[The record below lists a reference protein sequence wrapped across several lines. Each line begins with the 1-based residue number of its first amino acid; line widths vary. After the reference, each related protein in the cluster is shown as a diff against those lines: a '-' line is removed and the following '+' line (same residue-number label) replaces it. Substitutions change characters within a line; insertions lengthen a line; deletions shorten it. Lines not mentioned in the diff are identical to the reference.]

1 MKPVPRLRVVIDRSL
16 TIVFSLLCFSN
27 LMNLIY
33 ELQTTPQFVDIVP
46 SFSTASSVEDSL
58 DNDDDDDYS
67 QDGSGDEPRRK
78 TRRSRRGGYR
88 RKRQQQKKVAALMA
102 ESAVRRAQKATS
114 ACCDNSTTTSIT
126 ESESSSCD
134 SSATSTPP
142 RVVAHKRIDLVNND
156 INNTSS
162 SFHPVRDP
170 AYSGGYPIA
179 AQSPPARAISCS
191 NYTYARNKHNNNNEM
206 PYLHPEIFLAMDC
219 EMVGVGKDG
228 TQSALARVSI
238 LDYNG
243 NVVMDEYIKPGRK
256 VTDYRS
262 FVSGI
267 TPEIL
272 QAKANMDYATCRKKV
287 IKLLRGKV
295 LVGHA
300 LENDLGILRINHP
313 WYMIRD
319 TAQYQPFMKV
329 RAGAYWPRRLQDLA
343 LERLN
348 RDVQVYGRPHCS
360 AQDSLAAL
368 DLYKLASRE
377 WEASIVEQSS
387 WMLHQ
392 QHHQQQQFLLQQQQR
407 YAPLY
412 AM

>member
-1 MKPVPRLRVVIDRSL
+1 M
-16 TIVFSLLCFSN
+16 
-27 LMNLIY
+27 
-33 ELQTTPQFVDIVP
+33 
-46 SFSTASSVEDSL
+46 DSL
-58 DNDDDDDYS
+58 DNDDNDDDDDDYS
-67 QDGSGDEPRRK
+67 EDASGDEPRRK

-102 ESAVRRAQKATS
+102 ESAARRAQKAAAS
-114 ACCDNSTTTSIT
+114 CCDNSTTTSTT

-134 SSATSTPP
+134 SSAASTPP
-142 RVVAHKRIDLVNND
+142 RVVAHKRLDAVNNY
-156 INNTSS
+156 NSS
-162 SFHPVRDP
+162 SFSPVRDP
-170 AYSGGYPIA
+170 VYNSGYPTA
-179 AQSPPARAISCS
+179 AKSPPNHVNSY
-191 NYTYARNKHNNNNEM
+191 NNNTYARNKHNNNNRM
-206 PYLHPEIFLAMDC
+206 PYLQPESFLAMDC

-238 LDYNG
+238 LDYHG
-243 NVVMDEYIKPGRK
+243 NAVMDEYIKPGRK

-272 QAKANMDYATCRKKV
+272 QTKAKMDYATCRKKV

-313 WYMIRD
+313 WNLIRD

-343 LERLN
+343 LERLH

-368 DLYKLASRE
+368 DLYKLVSRE
-377 WEASIVEQSS
+377 WEASIIEHSS
-387 WMLHQ
+387 WLMQ
-392 QHHQQQQFLLQQQQR
+392 QQHQQQHFQLQQQQH
-407 YAPLY
+407 YAPVY